1 MIIGPQIGPEGLS
14 NILQPIKASGAK
26 RPSKDGTCSFIVVL
40 AESWG
45 ECSSGERRVR
55 GVSVIMMQTHIIF

>member
-26 RPSKDGTCSFIVVL
+26 SPNKDGTSSFIVVL
-40 AESWG
+40 AES
-45 ECSSGERRVR
+45 
-55 GVSVIMMQTHIIF
+55 